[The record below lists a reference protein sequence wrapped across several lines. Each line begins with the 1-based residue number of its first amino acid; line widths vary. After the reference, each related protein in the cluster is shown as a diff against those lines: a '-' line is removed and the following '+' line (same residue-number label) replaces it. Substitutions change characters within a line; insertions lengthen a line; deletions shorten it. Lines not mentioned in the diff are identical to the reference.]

1 MKYSDDKTIKDG
13 EHTAVEPENKS
24 SINADADGIVAPS
37 LEEPQKVVAPS
48 NNQTELEANS
58 VDGKTENGRSFTGE
72 LVSVAVK
79 AVAVALSVI
88 LLLTCILAVAMPLST
103 MRIFNKLGMS
113 ARAVDFGE
121 RYINRE
127 LNSYSGT
134 YNYTDEDDIVRT
146 GTAKASHTDGV
157 GNYDV
162 LGRTPALTNDD
173 FMEAIYVCTNLSY
186 NMMEEYYKAG
196 DKKSGEYYAER
207 VEKYTRMYLSLSD
220 VNVVNAKK
228 SESNINS
235 MPLIALRPYV
245 YSYGH
250 DIRVMN
256 FRARAWLN
264 KTEYAM
270 NAISSGVDRL
280 TVLNATF
287 WGLNIPNDKSA
298 AEQVL
303 DNYVDY
309 ISCLSEYLDVEFLR
323 AGVENDLSKSGKAGE
338 RENVPVM
345 SEAFVGS
352 NYLNV
357 LSGDGFSLFVTRT
370 DGFTPYFEFLKARLH
385 DYFQAAVDYTPD
397 DRINNKLD
405 EQLHQLYWLQAMSDI
420 ARKLWYMGMLINY
433 SREQYGSS
441 MSTIK
446 DEYSDNTFS
455 NFQFVKYNG
464 RQMSIWEVYDV
475 KLAQYTSQYLNK

>member
-1 MKYSDDKTIKDG
+1 MKYSDDKTNKDG
-13 EHTAVEPENKS
+13 EFTAVEPENMS
-24 SINADADGIVAPS
+24 SINADADGIIAPS
-37 LEEPQKVVAPS
+37 AEEPQKVVAPS
-48 NNQTELEANS
+48 NNEIDTIDWEAELE
-58 VDGKTENGRSFTGE
+58 TENGGSFTGE
-72 LVSVAVK
+72 LVSIAVK

-121 RYINRE
+121 RYIERE

-134 YNYTDEDDIVRT
+134 YSYTDENGNVRT
-146 GTAKASHTDGV
+146 GTAKATHTDSL

-162 LGRTPALTNDD
+162 LSRTPELTNAEV
-173 FMEAIYVCTNLSY
+173 MEAIYVCTNLSY
-186 NMMEEYYKAG
+186 NMMEEYYKSG
-196 DKKSGEYYAER
+196 DNKSGAYYAER

-220 VNVVNAKK
+220 VNTVNAKK

-235 MPLIALRPYV
+235 MPLIAMRPYA

-250 DIRVMN
+250 DIRAMN
-256 FRARAWLN
+256 FRARSWLD
-264 KTEYAM
+264 KTECAM
-270 NAISSGVDRL
+270 SANSGVERL
-280 TVLNATF
+280 TVLNTTF
-287 WGLNIPNDKSA
+287 WGLNIPEDKSM

-309 ISCLSEYLDVEFLR
+309 ISCLAEYLDVEFLR
-323 AGVENDLSKSGKAGE
+323 AGVENDLSKSGKVGD

-345 SEAFVGS
+345 SEAFVGA
-352 NYLNV
+352 NYNNV
-357 LSGDGFSLFVTRT
+357 LSGGGFSLFVTRT

-397 DRINNKLD
+397 DRLNNKTG
-405 EQLHQLYWLQAMSDI
+405 EQLHQLYWLQAMSDV

-433 SREQYGSS
+433 SRDKYGVS
-441 MSTIK
+441 MNAIK

-455 NFQFVKYNG
+455 NFQYVEYKG
-464 RQMSIWEVYDV
+464 RHVSIWEVYDI
-475 KLAQYTSQYLNK
+475 KLIEYTSQYINK